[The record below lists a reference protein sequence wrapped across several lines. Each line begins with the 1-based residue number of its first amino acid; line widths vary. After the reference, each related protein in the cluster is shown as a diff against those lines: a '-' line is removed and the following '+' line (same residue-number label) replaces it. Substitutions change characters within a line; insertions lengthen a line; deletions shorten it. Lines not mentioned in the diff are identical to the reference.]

1 MQASLILRLAAA
13 LLVLGILHGC
23 ATESDIQRHL
33 DETLRAYERSLR
45 WEGLDKAA
53 SFQKHPQTISDRERR
68 RLKHIQITS
77 YNILS
82 ASYSPGKATQLV
94 EIRYYNDLNA
104 VERTYTDR
112 QTWEYDK
119 SKQRWYLVSPLPR
132 LK

>member
-1 MQASLILRLAAA
+1 MPIHALVRLIAAI
-13 LLVLGILHGC
+13 LLSGILHAC
-23 ATESDIQRHL
+23 ATQSDVQRHL
-33 DETLRAYERSLR
+33 DDTLRAYERALR

-53 SFQKHPQTISDRERR
+53 SFQKNPQTIGDRERR
-68 RLKHIQITS
+68 RLKHIQITA

-82 ASYSPGKATQLV
+82 ASYTPTRATQLV
-94 EIRYYNDLNA
+94 EIRYYNDLNV

-119 SKQRWYLVSPLPR
+119 GRQRWYLVSALPR

>member
-1 MQASLILRLAAA
+1 MPVHSLLPRIGLLLLLAGLTA
-13 LLVLGILHGC
+13 C
-23 ATESDIQRHL
+23 ATESDIQRSL
-33 DETLRAYERSLR
+33 DDTLRAYERALR

-53 SFQKHPQTISDRERR
+53 GFQKHPQTIGERERR
-68 RLKHIQITS
+68 RLKHIQITG

-82 ASYSPGKATQLV
+82 ASYRPDRATQLV

-112 QTWEYDK
+112 QVWEYDK
-119 SKQRWYLVSPLPR
+119 KQQRWYLTSPLPR

>member
-1 MQASLILRLAAA
+1 MQTSLLLRLVAA
-13 LLVLGILHGC
+13 LLLLGILNAC
-23 ATESDIQRHL
+23 ATQSDIQRHL
-33 DETLRAYERSLR
+33 DDTLRAYERALR

-53 SFQKHPQTISDRERR
+53 GFQKNPQTISDRERR
-68 RLKHIQITS
+68 RLKHIQITA

-82 ASYSPGKATQLV
+82 ASYTPAKATQLV

-119 SKQRWYLVSPLPR
+119 DRQRWYLVSPLPR